1 LKKNINIRLKTL
13 YEKRRTFNFKC
24 NIESLI
30 SILFEKLAIEE
41 EKTNID
47 QTSLEKEK
55 IEKNE
60 TNKKEKFDKNSQ
72 YRIISSNVNY
82 NFLAILSYFSEFFI

>member
-1 LKKNINIRLKTL
+1 MKKNINIRLKTL

>member
-1 LKKNINIRLKTL
+1 MKKNINIRLKTL

-72 YRIISSNVNY
+72 YRIISSNVKY
-82 NFLAILSYFSEFFI
+82 YFLAILSYFSEFFI